1 MILQG
6 GRKWD
11 GLAVNG
17 DAGHPSTQATAN
29 KLVTRT
35 TPMQVTGLS
44 HPSFSPTYK
53 LRLARG
59 HAIFSHQGR
68 GDRDVIVMTGGAQ
81 TPHTPRTKS
90 DMQAVPTGM
99 ISVTLHFKKRTRC
112 PPSAS
117 RVEVTNDNAQ
127 CTKCINVYSKFFG
140 MLKVRLHDYKI

>member
-59 HAIFSHQGR
+59 HAIFSHRGR

-90 DMQAVPTGM
+90 DMQAVPTRNDQCHT
-99 ISVTLHFKKRTRC
+99 TLQEAD
-112 PPSAS
+112 SLS
-117 RVEVTNDNAQ
+117 AQ
-127 CTKCINVYSKFFG
+127 CKSCGSYQ
-140 MLKVRLHDYKI
+140 